1 MADDPLPEHFK
12 KALAGEVTVTGLV
25 AESDGD
31 DQEEIE
37 VILAP
42 NRQGRKI
49 VGVVGSV
56 SKS

>member
-1 MADDPLPEHFK
+1 M
-12 KALAGEVTVTGLV
+12 TVTGLV